1 MIFRGASFL
10 TVSLADY
17 TIDCAMGKSTR
28 KSRKNPLQKLALVF
42 EPLTS
47 RVSVEKFL
55 TFGPLAV
62 LLLSFYTINLLNGGD
77 LPSFVYLLLG
87 LVLMVSGVFG
97 MRSHSFVVLGVI
109 AGGELACFAA
119 AVTPAGEA
127 IVNAIALVTAATA
140 VPVIVKGKVLAL
152 SASHK
157 RLSRQQMEARLR
169 LGQKITLGITS
180 NPADTGGQPVAN
192 TENLVRNMLLLAKK
206 SIRARTAQFCWYNK
220 EADAL
225 VPVDSLSD
233 CEELLTHAPIS
244 LKEGRLSGLKGA
256 RDHVAFRY
264 DPGTTH
270 YVPLYKKKVT
280 ITGVLAVPVSFKNGL
295 VGAFIF
301 DKDGPEPFFLPENV
315 IADRLR
321 TIIQD
326 SLTTERRL
334 KSAVLLSEQLRQ
346 INEAARQFT
355 TARTFDQVYDTAVR
369 YAVGL
374 TPFSTAVLAHRIS
387 QADDQYEIVGV
398 NRKQLTTLL
407 GKHFEL
413 KSSLCGLAA
422 RNRANLPGNFVFEKR
437 MPQPF
442 GPDSGLEMDEG
453 ERCMVMPLM
462 VRDEAVGFLL
472 LAEAAKPVQADDLVS
487 LHLFA
492 EYCAVSLLNAEA
504 NKELERMATSDP
516 LTGIPNHRAFRRR
529 IVEANQRAQR
539 GVKPMSVLFVDID
552 HFKVINDTYGH
563 STGDIVLKKVA
574 GTINQVVR
582 QVDFAARYGGEE
594 FVVILEETTRQGALI
609 MAERLR
615 HRIAALE
622 FEELDVGRNVT
633 ASIGI
638 ATYPAD
644 TESVEELIAL
654 ADSALYKAKNNGRNC
669 CKVA

>member
-1 MIFRGASFL
+1 MSEKFSPSSSKF
-10 TVSLADY
+10 
-17 TIDCAMGKSTR
+17 
-28 KSRKNPLQKLALVF
+28 
-42 EPLTS
+42 
-47 RVSVEKFL
+47 SVDKFL
-55 TFGPLAV
+55 TYGPLVV
-62 LLLSFYTINLLNGGD
+62 LLMSFYTINLLNGGD
-77 LPSFVYLLLG
+77 LPPFAYLLLG
-87 LVLMVSGVFG
+87 LVLTVSGVFG
-97 MRSHSFVVLGVI
+97 MHSHSYFVLATVV
-109 AGGELACFAA
+109 GGELACFAA
-119 AVTPAGEA
+119 GISSAAAA
-127 IVNAIALVTAATA
+127 IVNSTALIAAAAA
-140 VPVIVKGKVLAL
+140 VPIIVKGKVVAL
-152 SASHK
+152 TASHK
-157 RLSRQQMEARLR
+157 RLSRQQVEARLK
-169 LGQKITLGITS
+169 LGQKITLGVTS

-192 TENLVRNMLLLAKK
+192 TESLIRNVLLLAKK

-220 EADAL
+220 ETDAL

-233 CEELLTHAPIS
+233 CDELLTHAPVS
-244 LKEGRLSGLKGA
+244 LKEGRLAGLKKA
-256 RDHVAFRY
+256 RDHVTFRY
-264 DPGTTH
+264 EPDSTH
-270 YVPLYKKKVT
+270 YVPLYKKKVS
-280 ITGVLAVPVSFKNGL
+280 ITSVLAVPISFKKGL
-295 VGAFIF
+295 VGAFVF
-301 DKDGPEPFFLPENV
+301 DKDGPDPFFLPENV

-321 TIIQD
+321 NIIQE

-374 TPFSTAVLAHRIS
+374 TPFCTAVLAHRVS
-387 QADDQYEIVGV
+387 QADDKYEIVGV
-398 NRKQLTTLL
+398 NRKQMTTLL
-407 GKHFEL
+407 GKNFEL
-413 KSSLCGLAA
+413 KSSLCGLAF
-422 RNRANLPGNFVFEKR
+422 RNRTNLPGNYIFEKR

-442 GPDSGLEMDEG
+442 GPDVGLEMEEG

-462 VRDEAVGFLL
+462 VREEAVGFLL
-472 LAEAAKPVQADDLVS
+472 LAESPKPVDRDDLVS

-529 IVEANQRAQR
+529 IVEANQRAIR
-539 GVKPMSVLFVDID
+539 GEKPMSVLFVDID

-563 STGDIVLKKVA
+563 SVGDSVLKKVA
-574 GTINQVVR
+574 SSIHDTVR

-594 FVVILEETTRQGALI
+594 FVVILEDTGRQGALI

-615 HRIAALE
+615 QRIGGLDY
-622 FEELDVGRNVT
+622 EEMDGGRNVT

-644 TESVEELIAL
+644 TASVEELIAL
-654 ADSALYKAKNNGRNC
+654 ADAALYRAKNDGRNC